1 MDDSDDDLCYFGTPL
16 EELDPDDVRQ
26 TKAPRIED
34 QVVCD
39 SQGRRRFHGAFTGGF
54 SAGYFNS
61 VGTKEGWTPSTFVSS
76 RSQRA
81 ESKQL
86 KPRDFMDDEDLAAHG
101 IAPEGIQAT
110 SSFDDSEHRK
120 RKRVLDPHGPI
131 PGIPVLEEILRPNK
145 ETMGMKLLRKLGWKP
160 GQGIGPRVKLHQ
172 KKLAQVE
179 TKRIYGCQLPQDLKG
194 RSDDEEMDEEDCD
207 PDVTFAPDDV
217 ETTYLTDPKSDQF
230 GLGYRPL
237 DRTPVLGGHI
247 NLFDPSPLSM
257 KEKKKKLLIKGQA
270 FGVGAFE
277 EEDEDIY
284 ATDDMS
290 NYDFGEEKV
299 GDKSKQQPSQSH
311 MSLMGLE
318 DMLDGFT
325 LSSKR
330 QHDPKIYPKPS
341 LPKDFLPHHKSRRR
355 RFELKDSEKQGL
367 GRHELTAEHR
377 ARIIGETSRTT
388 VEIRSGVKGQ
398 SGDYVQK
405 RKQKTEDNSEV
416 DKLFEEFKNS
426 GGSLRSDF
434 KPFAKNEEK
443 QRRYELFIKMKDKGQ
458 KDRYYLAQPKSMT
471 EWEKARELQEFDR
484 AAKLFQPLTSVMATR
499 FISAVVEDKGPLL
512 KDGLNE
518 DIPKPSEG
526 SSTSG
531 TDALSHDVA
540 DDRIKAA
547 RMSMFGKLT
556 QTVVDWHPDRLLC
569 KRFNVPD
576 PYPDSSFVG
585 VRKTKRDK
593 FSLFSFLE
601 APSENAWNR
610 QGKSSGPPSD
620 SPKREESQDKSFQD
634 ANLEEVSETY
644 GLKVPIDGPPTMDLF
659 KAIFQDSDTDSESE
673 EENTEDKGKETEKE
687 KKSPNMEGSSSGNEA
702 LVLPRDKR
710 KSPETSGVDQNN
722 FNITNSLDNFLS
734 DMRRGRMSN
743 TEPVSTT
750 AQEKKRVSRFEPKRD
765 ESGSIS
771 ENIPKP
777 VFMPRKNINPASDVH
792 AKGIFANIDFDLL
805 NSYRNSV
812 PCDKDSENST
822 QNNEVKTQSGGIG
835 NNSQKYSSD
844 SSADSED
851 EYGPP
856 VPVHLKNRQQ
866 VIRSTPFSVSQLKAS
881 QESNS
886 EGEDQWVVKKDKK
899 NHKKHRHEDKHKRR
913 KEKKKKKHKEQRHK
927 RKSSKKHKRKT
938 SNSSSPSD
946 SSDN

>member
-1 MDDSDDDLCYFGTPL
+1 MGLVVDEDDINDLLEEHQEELTTDDLKEL
-16 EELDPDDVRQ
+16 EAMQHNVIQEEFSSSGEEEEEDSMTTAAIKDALASFHKVQSFVEKRHRE
-26 TKAPRIED
+26 KAYTGHLLAQFNEVGP
-34 QVVCD
+34 
-39 SQGRRRFHGAFTGGF
+39 SRFR
-54 SAGYFNS
+54 NI
-61 VGTKEGWTPSTFVSS
+61 VKS
-76 RSQRA
+76 R
-81 ESKQL
+81 
-86 KPRDFMDDEDLAAHG
+86 
-101 IAPEGIQAT
+101 
-110 SSFDDSEHRK
+110 
-120 RKRVLDPHGPI
+120 
-131 PGIPVLEEILRPNK
+131 

-179 TKRIYGCQLPQDLKG
+179 TKRIYGCQFPQDMKG
-194 RSDDEEMDEEDCD
+194 RSDDEEMEEEDCD

-217 ETTYLTDPKSDQF
+217 ETTYLTNPKSDQF
-230 GLGYRPL
+230 GLGYKPL

-247 NLFDPSPLSM
+247 NLFDPSPLFY
-257 KEKKKKLLIKGQA
+257 ERKKRKKSSHSRA

-277 EEDEDIY
+277 DEDEDIY
-284 ATDDMS
+284 AQDDMS

-299 GDKSKQQPSQSH
+299 GAKSKQQPSKSH

-318 DMLDGFT
+318 DMLDGFN
-325 LSSKR
+325 LSSKQ
-330 QHDPKIYPKPS
+330 QHDPKMYPKPS
-341 LPKDFLPHHKSRRR
+341 LPKEFLPHHKSRRR

-377 ARIIGETSRTT
+377 ARIIGETSHTT

-405 RKQKTEDNSEV
+405 SKQKVEDNSEV
-416 DKLFEEFKNS
+416 EKLFEEFKSS

-443 QRRYELFIKMKDKGQ
+443 QRRYELFLKMKDKGQ

-471 EWEKARELQEFDR
+471 EWEKARELQEFTR

-518 DIPKPSEG
+518 DIPKPLED
-526 SSTSG
+526 SSASG
-531 TDALSHDVA
+531 TDVLSHDVA
-540 DDRIKAA
+540 DDRVKAA
-547 RMSMFGKLT
+547 RINMFGKLT
-556 QTVVDWHPDRLLC
+556 QNVVDWHPDRLLC
-569 KRFNVPD
+569 KRFNIPD

-610 QGKSSGPPSD
+610 QDKSSGTPSD
-620 SPKREESQDKSFQD
+620 SPKIEKSQDKSFQD
-634 ANLEEVSETY
+634 VNLEETSETY
-644 GLKVPIDGPPTMDLF
+644 GLKVPLDGPPTMDLF

-673 EENTEDKGKETEKE
+673 EENSEDKSKETEKE
-687 KKSPNMEGSSSGNEA
+687 KKSPNMERSSSENEEV

-710 KSPETSGVDQNN
+710 KSSETSEDDQSN

-734 DMRRGRMSN
+734 DMRKGRISN
-743 TEPVSTT
+743 IEPVSAT
-750 AQEKKRVSRFEPKRD
+750 AQEKKRVSRFEPERD
-765 ESGSIS
+765 ESGSMS

-777 VFMPRKNINPASDVH
+777 VFMPRKNVHPAADAP

-812 PCDKDSENST
+812 PCDKGSENST
-822 QNNEVKTQSGGIG
+822 QNSELKTKSDELG

-856 VPVHLKNRQQ
+856 VPLHLKNRQQ

-881 QESNS
+881 QDSDS

-899 NHKKHRHEDKHKRR
+899 IHKKHRHEDKHKRR